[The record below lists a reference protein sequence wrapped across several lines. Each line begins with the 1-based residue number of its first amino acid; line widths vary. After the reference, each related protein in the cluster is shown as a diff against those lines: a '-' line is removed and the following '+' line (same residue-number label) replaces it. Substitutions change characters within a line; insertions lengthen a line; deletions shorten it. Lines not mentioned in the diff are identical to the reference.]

1 VSPHSLI
8 DSIDSSV
15 ASGRKVFVISNIG
28 QRKIL
33 EGAAGS
39 LLAGKLAAECV
50 LLKLSGI
57 TVLMLSG
64 REAPYTWKLLSR
76 PIGFPRQ

>member
-1 VSPHSLI
+1 
-8 DSIDSSV
+8 
-15 ASGRKVFVISNIG
+15 VISNIG

-39 LLAGKLAAECV
+39 PLAGKLAAECV

-57 TVLMLSG
+57 TVLMPSG
-64 REAPYTWKLLSR
+64 REVPYTWKPLSR

>member
-1 VSPHSLI
+1 MTAEI
-8 DSIDSSV
+8 SSV
-15 ASGRKVFVISNIG
+15 VSGRKLFVMSNIE

-39 LLAGKLAAECV
+39 PLAGKLAAERV

-57 TVLMLSG
+57 TVLMRSG
-64 REAPYTWKLLSR
+64 RERGTSGQR
-76 PIGFPRQ
+76 